1 MDHQTGEER
10 YVGVSSPWKGISGVG
25 GPKCGEAQRRFGHR
39 HEREAEGRR
48 MVLTVCIKERKERGG
63 GKGCGG
69 DRQHPFKWCGR
80 GVEEGGRAVGGGHAA
95 GRSWGWAWGDRRSGQ
110 AARGRRPHPEPEP
123 APVEF
128 LPTHARAPPYD
139 SVHPRETTT
148 SPPDVCLNSYTR
160 RGELRTQVRIRLKS
174 TKKLI
179 RPKGT
184 TPFLSGSRAANA
196 DTMLEE
202 PPPLHPH

>member
-80 GVEEGGRAVGGGHAA
+80 GVEEGGGEGG
-95 GRSWGWAWGDRRSGQ
+95 
-110 AARGRRPHPEPEP
+110 GRRPHGGEERGTDAAVGQRGATGMGPEP
-123 APVEF
+123 ACVGGQCTPAQNRGGGVA
-128 LPTHARAPPYD
+128 ARGAQ
-139 SVHPRETTT
+139 SW
-148 SPPDVCLNSYTR
+148 
-160 RGELRTQVRIRLKS
+160 
-174 TKKLI
+174 
-179 RPKGT
+179 
-184 TPFLSGSRAANA
+184 AAA
-196 DTMLEE
+196 VKCDL
-202 PPPLHPH
+202 